1 MNKNDK
7 IIIKGANEN
16 NLKNINLEIP
26 KNKFVVITG
35 VSGSGKTSLAFDTI
49 YSEGQRRYIESIN
62 TYARQFLG
70 NIKKPNVDYIEGLSP
85 SIAISQKTTSQNPRS
100 IIATITEIYDYLR
113 LLYARIG
120 KIYCPIHNELI
131 QSTSISEIVDRI
143 YNYPEKNKIMI
154 IAPIVKNKKGSHKI
168 ILEKLKKTGYVRFKI
183 DNVIYDVE
191 DIYELEK
198 NKFHSISVI
207 VDRLIIKKNIKERI
221 ADSVESALNLS
232 NNGTVEIQD
241 VTSNKEF
248 TYSTKNSCIYCGF
261 SLVNLEP
268 SIFSFNSPQGACS
281 MCNGLGI
288 NEMIDID
295 KIINQNLS
303 INEGAISIFEN
314 STSPFYP
321 NLIKSVCEKFNIDR
335 NIPFKNLPDS
345 KKQILIY
352 GNNETTIKHIYENN
366 EGKIINKDKYFSGLE
381 KIVLKRYKQGMTKSI
396 REAMKKYIKE
406 DKCRHCDGKRLKKE
420 ILSVYIGGKNIMD
433 FCSMTINNSYSFI
446 NNLKLSEKEY
456 NISKLILLEI
466 SSRIKF
472 LNDVGLGY
480 LTLDRESG
488 TLSGGEAQRIRLAT
502 QIGSKLTGI
511 TYVLDEPSIGL
522 HQRDNNKLINTIKS
536 MRDLGNSI
544 IVVEHDEETI
554 LSSDYI
560 IDIGPKAGV
569 NGGKVIAEGTPEE
582 IIKNKKSLTG
592 DYLSGRKKILVPKNR
607 RKGNGKFIEII
618 GAKKNNLK
626 NISLKIPL
634 GKFIAITGVSGSG
647 KSTLINEILFKQS
660 MNKINNKKIDTNFLK
675 SIEGVIENIDRVI
688 QIDQKPIGRTPRSNP
703 ATYISVFD
711 DIREL
716 YSITNEAKLRG
727 YKKGRFSFN
736 IKGGRCES
744 CCGDGIIK
752 IEMHFL
758 PDVYVLC
765 DKCNGKRYNN
775 ETLEIKYK
783 DKNISEILDMTVKDA
798 YNFFINIPKISKK
811 LKTMIDVGLEYIKL
825 GQSSTTLSGGEAQ
838 RVKLASEL
846 HKKSEGKTLY
856 ILDEPTTGLHMDDI
870 KKLLSI
876 LNLLADLGN
885 TIVIIEHNLDV
896 IKSAD
901 YVIDLGPEGGELGGN
916 IITKGEPEEIISCE
930 KSYTGKYLKKL
941 L

>member
-569 NGGKVIAEGTPEE
+569 NGGKVIAEGIPEE

-660 MNKINNKKIDTNFLK
+660 MNKINNKKIDTSSLK

>member
-295 KIINQNLS
+295 KIINPNLS

-335 NIPFKNLPDS
+335 NIPFKNLPDF
-345 KKQILIY
+345 KKKILIY
-352 GNNETTIKHIYENN
+352 GNNETTIKHIYENS

-569 NGGKVIAEGTPEE
+569 NGGKVIAEGIPEE

-660 MNKINNKKIDTNFLK
+660 MNKINNKKIDTSSLK

>member
-295 KIINQNLS
+295 KIINPNLS

-352 GNNETTIKHIYENN
+352 GNNETTIKHTYENN

-480 LTLDRESG
+480 LTLVRESG

-660 MNKINNKKIDTNFLK
+660 MNKINNKKIDTNSLK

>member
-113 LLYARIG
+113 LLYARVG

-660 MNKINNKKIDTNFLK
+660 MNKINNKKIDTNSLK

>member
-241 VTSNKEF
+241 ITSNKEF

-303 INEGAISIFEN
+303 INEGAISVFEN

-660 MNKINNKKIDTNFLK
+660 MNKINNKKIDTNSLK

>member
-154 IAPIVKNKKGSHKI
+154 IAPVVKNKKGSHKI

-420 ILSVYIGGKNIMD
+420 ILSVYIGGENIMD

-660 MNKINNKKIDTNFLK
+660 MNKINNKKIDTNSLK

-916 IITKGEPEEIISCE
+916 IIIKGEPEEIISCE

>member
-569 NGGKVIAEGTPEE
+569 NGGKIIAEGTPEE

-660 MNKINNKKIDTNFLK
+660 MNKINNKKIDTNSLK

>member
-1 MNKNDK
+1 MKKNDK

-16 NLKNINLEIP
+16 NLKNINLKIP

-191 DIYELEK
+191 DIHELEK

-207 VDRLIIKKNIKERI
+207 VDRIIIKKNIKERI

-232 NNGTVEIQD
+232 NNGTVEIKD
-241 VTSNKEF
+241 ITSNKEF

-261 SLVNLEP
+261 SLANLEP

-303 INEGAISIFEN
+303 INEGAISLFEN
-314 STSPFYP
+314 STSLFYP

-335 NIPFKNLPDS
+335 NIPFKNLSDS

-366 EGKIINKDKYFSGLE
+366 EGKVINKDKYFSGLE

-660 MNKINNKKIDTNFLK
+660 MNKINNKKIDTNSLK

-930 KSYTGKYLKKL
+930 KSYTGRYLKKL

>member
-288 NEMIDID
+288 NEMFDID

-660 MNKINNKKIDTNFLK
+660 MNKINNKKIDTNSLK